1 MGAFRYLL
9 FAVVGVVIASLLFV
23 VLNVIVSAS
32 HDAGVGYIERWIIR
46 ATCSQYELH
55 GTIRDAAGKPV
66 PYAAIEVTY
75 LERQLTTRSGT
86 DGAFTLK
93 AAEVECD
100 QAPPASVSLLVLADQ
115 FRPKRQNVAFDVTS
129 IEIRLDASE
138 FRP

>member
-1 MGAFRYLL
+1 MGALRYVL
-9 FAVVGVVIASLLFV
+9 FAVVGVVIASAVFLL
-23 VLNVIVSAS
+23 LNVIVSAS

-55 GTIRDAAGKPV
+55 GSVRDATGKPV

-75 LERQLTTRSGT
+75 LERQLSTRSGT

-93 AAEVECD
+93 AAEAECD
-100 QAPPASVSLLVLADQ
+100 RAPPANVSLLVLADE
-115 FRPKRQNVAFDVTS
+115 FRPKRQTLAFDVTS
-129 IEIRLDASE
+129 VEIRLDPSE

>member
-1 MGAFRYLL
+1 VGALRYVL
-9 FAVVGVVIASLLFV
+9 FAVVGVVIASAVFLI
-23 VLNVIVSAS
+23 LNVIVSAS
-32 HDAGVGYIERWIIR
+32 YDAGTGFIERWIIR

-55 GTIRDAAGKPV
+55 GTVRDARGKPV

-93 AAEVECD
+93 AAEAECD
-100 QAPPASVSLLVLADQ
+100 RAPPANVSLLVLADE
-115 FRPKRQNVAFDVTS
+115 FRPKRQTLAFDVTS
-129 IEIRLDASE
+129 VEIRLDPSE